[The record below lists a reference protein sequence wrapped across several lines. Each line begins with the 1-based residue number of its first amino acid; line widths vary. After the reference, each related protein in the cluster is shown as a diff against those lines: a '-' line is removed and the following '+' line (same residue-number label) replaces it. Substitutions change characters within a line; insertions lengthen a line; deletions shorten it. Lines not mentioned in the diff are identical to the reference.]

1 MRHSTD
7 QDLQLAGPPVVCRPS
22 KKRCLVL
29 GVLSALFMAGGCS
42 ESTEPIV
49 REFPVET
56 VTTIDTEP
64 AWSPDGRTIAYRH
77 EWNEIWLLDM
87 ETLERRVLTDG
98 CTPAWSPD
106 GGSIA
111 YVGAE
116 DMQNIYVIEVETGA
130 VRKLTN
136 WGRCCYPSWSPD
148 GSRIAF
154 DSWQYIQEYVGEP
167 AQDFRGI
174 WLINPDGTD
183 TVRVTVFEEG
193 GRQPVWSPDG
203 SKLLHRRYLPEW
215 TLASL
220 CVMDTTGNSIVGLTA
235 NGRDN
240 RHGCWSADGTK
251 IVWDSTVGGDPAS
264 GIWVMNADGSDQH
277 LIQRVGGDATW
288 SPDGSR
294 IVYSGYN
301 EDTDTVTLWIMNAD
315 GSDAHP
321 LTLPAG

>member
-1 MRHSTD
+1 MI
-7 QDLQLAGPPVVCRPS
+7 
-22 KKRCLVL
+22 
-29 GVLSALFMAGGCS
+29 GGCS
-42 ESTEPIV
+42 ESTDPETY
-49 REFPVET
+49 EFPAET
-56 VTTIDTEP
+56 VTTIDFEP

-77 EWNEIWLLDM
+77 YWSEIWLLDM
-87 ETLERRVLTDG
+87 ETMEKRPLTHG
-98 CTPAWSPD
+98 IHPAWSPD
-106 GGSIA
+106 GTCIV
-111 YVGAE
+111 YVGSPE
-116 DMQNIYVIEVETGA
+116 IQNIHVIELETGT
-130 VRKLTN
+130 VRRLTD
-136 WGRCCYPSWSPD
+136 WGKCCDPSWSPD

-154 DSWQYIQEYVGEP
+154 DSWQYIQEYVGGP

-183 TVRVTVFEEG
+183 TVRVTVFDEG
-193 GRQPVWSPDG
+193 GRDPDWSPDG
-203 SKLLHRRYLPEW
+203 SKLLHIRYIVDDADET
-215 TLASL
+215 TLCL
-220 CVMDTTGNSIVGLTA
+220 MDPYGDNVVRLTA
-235 NGRDN
+235 NGRSN

-264 GIWVMNADGSDQH
+264 GIWVMNANGSDQH

-321 LTLPAG
+321 LTLPQG